1 MFVHVKFFSKMLN
14 YIFFQGK
21 KKNPGLFSGASIGFP
36 EQSMA
41 EWGAGIVQ
49 GQSCHSYLRARLLQK
64 RSPSTGTEQ
73 PDPGGDNAG
82 TERVTAG
89 ETQLRLGGDSR
100 HGDKTLWETPGRDTH
115 TPAIQQ
121 KGRKPTKAG
130 YGEGE

>member
-1 MFVHVKFFSKMLN
+1 
-14 YIFFQGK
+14 
-21 KKNPGLFSGASIGFP
+21 
-36 EQSMA
+36 MA
-41 EWGAGIVQ
+41 EWGTGTVQ
-49 GQSCHSYLRARLLQK
+49 GQRCHSYLRARLLQK
-64 RSPSTGTEQ
+64 RSPSTVLQCSGTEQ